1 MKKLSI
7 LILTHNRPLLFKR
20 CINSVLRNLPNY
32 EIEILVN
39 NDTNDI
45 KEIYSDKVSIKYFYK
60 IYNDISKIYSFLFKK
75 SKGEFIYYL
84 EDDDYIKNNFFKEI
98 DFNFDINFFNYC
110 SNSILKNY
118 NSKYFINR
126 FLLKNKKFKNVNNLD
141 NFISIYDNRDFQ
153 LSQIIFKKNKLKKI
167 PKGNNIDNDYKLFK
181 SLSPASI
188 KYNNKTLYVQTT
200 DGNDNISFKEY
211 NKDERFC

>member
-1 MKKLSI
+1 M
-7 LILTHNRPLLFKR
+7 
-20 CINSVLRNLPNY
+20 
-32 EIEILVN
+32 
-39 NDTNDI
+39 
-45 KEIYSDKVSIKYFYK
+45 
-60 IYNDISKIYSFLFKK
+60 
-75 SKGEFIYYL
+75 
-84 EDDDYIKNNFFKEI
+84 
-98 DFNFDINFFNYC
+98 
-110 SNSILKNY
+110 
-118 NSKYFINR
+118 
-126 FLLKNKKFKNVNNLD
+126 NNLD